1 MEENTNLK
9 TEEVIQKLDNLF
21 TEKMQNVPTQ
31 EDVAGLKSELE
42 SLKSLEEKSQEIE
55 KSIAKFE
62 GRLEAMSEKAV
73 TPKVKKMSLAQS
85 LVNTYETNIKSIKD
99 AIEKGG
105 KVTLNTKDTTIGG
118 SYVGEYALTD
128 FDTQVDRVV
137 RKRYGILE
145 NSNTSATNGLFVTY
159 VQQGQSASS
168 DVAWTGE
175 AKAKNEGEP
184 AWNEVSERVQKV
196 AVYVKV
202 SKEMLDDLAFIR
214 GEINNDLTESI
225 RENIEQNLL
234 TGTGTSGQLKGLI
247 DASMGLPIF
256 GAGSFALSIPNAN
269 ISDLLRVVKAQIE
282 GENFT
287 PSHVVMNPEDIAKL
301 QLTKGTDG
309 TYTYPMYLPA
319 SSGDGEMI
327 VAGMRIISSTYMTAG
342 KYLVGDLSKVNIRFR
357 ENITLEV
364 GLDAD
369 DFTRNMVTML
379 AEARLVSYVKNNQKK
394 AFVFGD
400 ISADITAI
408 TLP

>member
-21 TEKMQNVPTQ
+21 NEKMQNVPTQ
-31 EDVAGLKSELE
+31 EDVAGLKSELD

-73 TPKVKKMSLAQS
+73 TPEVKKMSLSQS
-85 LVNTYETNIKSIKD
+85 LMNAYETNIKSIKD

-105 KVTLNTKDTTIGG
+105 KVTLSTKDTTIGN
-118 SYVGEYALTD
+118 SYLGDYALTD
-128 FDTQVDRVV
+128 FDSQVDRVV

-145 NSNTSATNGLFVTY
+145 NANTSATSGLFVTY
-159 VQQGQSASS
+159 VQQGQSSS
-168 DVAWTGE
+168 PDVAWTGE
-175 AKAKNEGEP
+175 SKPKNEGEP
-184 AWNEVSERVQKV
+184 AWAEVSERVQKV

-234 TGTGTSGQLKGLI
+234 TGTGASGELKGLL
-247 DASMGLPIF
+247 DPSMGLPTF

-327 VAGMRIISSTYMTAG
+327 VAGMRIISSTYMRAG
-342 KYLVGDLSKVNIRFR
+342 EYLVGDLSKVNIRFR
-357 ENITLEV
+357 ENISLEV

-379 AEARLVSYVKNNQKK
+379 AEARLVSYVKFNQKK
-394 AFVFGD
+394 AFVYGE
-400 ISADITAI
+400 IASDITAI
-408 TLP
+408 TQP

>member
-1 MEENTNLK
+1 VEENTNLK

-85 LVNTYETNIKSIKD
+85 LINTYETNIKSIKD

-175 AKAKNEGEP
+175 SKIKNEGEP